1 MVLSK
6 ILKCQL
12 VDYDNDIYTIGN
24 TLRRVQKENAAINIA
39 VEIAAT
45 EDNEFYVNNNSSFQN
60 HDLNREAILIVNK
73 AEEQGRIEGI
83 KAGYDHAYSESLLT
97 SDEAVGQIMNG
108 FYKECDNLKEEYSAK
123 GQNAEE
129 GAIAVAMNYANI
141 FTDIVLHSGDEP
153 FIKLFENAA
162 SHINEAGVTVLKA
175 GPLGCEIANRHI
187 EYFKSCLIELTS
199 FEIRQVGT
207 DDGLCILATPFG
219 SIDTSVGTQLQKAVQ
234 IIGFEHRVLSNVT
247 L

>member
-45 EDNEFYVNNNSSFQN
+45 QDNEFYVNQ
-60 HDLNREAILIVNK
+60 EATLIINK
-73 AEEQGRIEGI
+73 AEELGSLEGI
-83 KAGYDHAYSESLLT
+83 KAGYDHAYSESILT
-97 SDEAVGQIMNG
+97 TDEAVGQIMNG
-108 FYKECDNLKEEYSAK
+108 FYKECDDLKEEYSAK

-219 SIDTSVGTQLQKAVQ
+219 SIDVSVGTQLQKAAA
-234 IIGFEHRVLSNVT
+234 IIGYEAQGEKV
-247 L
+247 

>member
-45 EDNEFYVNNNSSFQN
+45 QDNEFYVNQ
-60 HDLNREAILIVNK
+60 EATLIINK
-73 AEEQGRIEGI
+73 AEELGSLEGI

-108 FYKECDNLKEEYSAK
+108 FYKDCDNLKEEYSAK

-219 SIDTSVGTQLQKAVQ
+219 SIDVSVGTQLQKAAA
-234 IIGFEHRVLSNVT
+234 IIGYEAQGEKV
-247 L
+247 

>member
-1 MVLSK
+1 LSK

-45 EDNEFYVNNNSSFQN
+45 QDNEFYVNQ
-60 HDLNREAILIVNK
+60 EATLIINK
-73 AEEQGRIEGI
+73 AEELGSLEGI
-83 KAGYDHAYSESLLT
+83 KAGYDHAYSESILT
-97 SDEAVGQIMNG
+97 TDEAVGQIMNG
-108 FYKECDNLKEEYSAK
+108 FYKECDDLKEEYSAK

-219 SIDTSVGTQLQKAVQ
+219 SIDVSVGTQLQKAAA
-234 IIGFEHRVLSNVT
+234 IIGYEAQGEKV
-247 L
+247 

>member
-1 MVLSK
+1 MSK

-45 EDNEFYVNNNSSFQN
+45 QDNEFYVNQ
-60 HDLNREAILIVNK
+60 EATLIINK
-73 AEEQGRIEGI
+73 AEELGSLEGI
-83 KAGYDHAYSESLLT
+83 KAGYDHAYSESILT
-97 SDEAVGQIMNG
+97 TDEAVGQIMNG
-108 FYKECDNLKEEYSAK
+108 FYKECDDLKEEYSAK

-219 SIDTSVGTQLQKAVQ
+219 SIDVSVGTQLQKAAA
-234 IIGFEHRVLSNVT
+234 IIGYEAQGEKV
-247 L
+247 

>member
-1 MVLSK
+1 MSK

-45 EDNEFYVNNNSSFQN
+45 QDNEFYVNQ
-60 HDLNREAILIVNK
+60 EATLIINK
-73 AEEQGRIEGI
+73 AEELGSLEGI

-108 FYKECDNLKEEYSAK
+108 FYKDCDNLKEEYSAK

-219 SIDTSVGTQLQKAVQ
+219 SIDVSVGTQLQKAAA
-234 IIGFEHRVLSNVT
+234 IIGYEAQGEKV
-247 L
+247 